1 MRPNKKIST
10 NKKNICSFVAD
21 GECEFWYLQ
30 MLKNNESVRIIVSP
44 EMYQKKS
51 MDEQYNQVVSYSADS
66 KKVFWIIDFDVILKE
81 TRECKKGRETAL
93 VKFEKYAKQLEQYD
107 NVEIVVNNPCLEFW
121 FLLHFCQTT
130 KFYES
135 YDKLLPTLKKQNT
148 LSSYDK
154 TEKYFTKG
162 TDIYKRLKPF
172 LETAIKNAKLTGK
185 VELDNIQKGISEMQ
199 KIFEELK
206 IPK

>member
-30 MLKNNESVRIIVSP
+30 MLKNNESVRIVVSP

-51 MDEQYNQVVSYSADS
+51 MDEQYNQIVSYSADS
-66 KKVFWIIDFDVILKE
+66 EKVFWIIDFDVILKE
-81 TRECKKGRETAL
+81 TREGKKGRKTAL

>member
-1 MRPNKKIST
+1 MRTNKKILK

-30 MLKNNESVRIIVSP
+30 MLKNNESIRIVISP
-44 EMYQKKS
+44 EMYRKKS
-51 MDEQYNQVVSYSADS
+51 MDEQFDQVVSYSADS
-66 KKVFWIIDFDVILKE
+66 EKVFWIIDFDVILKE

-93 VKFEKYAKQLEQYD
+93 VKFEKYAKLLEQYD
-107 NVEIVVNNPCLEFW
+107 NVKIVVNNPCLEFW

-135 YDKLLPTLKKQNT
+135 YDKLLPELKQQYT
-148 LSSYDK
+148 LSSYNK

-185 VELDNIQKGISEMQ
+185 FNFGNTQKGISEMQ
-199 KIFEELK
+199 RIFEELK
-206 IPK
+206 IPE